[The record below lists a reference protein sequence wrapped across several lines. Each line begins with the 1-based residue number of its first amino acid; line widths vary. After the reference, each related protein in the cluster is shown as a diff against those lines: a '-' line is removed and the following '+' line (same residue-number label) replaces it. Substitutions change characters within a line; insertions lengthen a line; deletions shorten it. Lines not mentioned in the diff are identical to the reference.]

1 MKKNLILPLIA
12 LAGFFAS
19 CDDNTDELGYS
30 LTNPT
35 DIMVIDHGTF
45 SVNSETVRLDNIIS
59 RSSIGYLGK
68 IKDPE
73 TGSYITC
80 NFMGQFHIMEDYEFP
95 ALDGLVLSN
104 GEIIADSC
112 KLQVFYSSTYTGDST
127 VSMKCRFQEFAKPLS
142 ESETYNVDFKPTVEN
157 GFLRKDGLKKS
168 TTYSLTDYSQPEP
181 SRWSSAPHFDIYL
194 NDEYTDKDGKKYN
207 NYGTYIMR
215 KYYEPGGSVNFKN
228 SYNFIHNVC
237 PGFYLEHTGGIGC
250 MANISYTKLIV
261 YIRFLENKSI
271 CNGQLVFGGTE
282 EVLQKTNI
290 SQDQE
295 IIDKMKDDESH
306 TYLKTPAGLYTQI
319 TIPVDS
325 VFKGHDSDT
334 LNTANMFISRENNTQ
349 ATSRYTLPIPQKVI
363 LLPTDSVEN
372 FFANQKVADNRSS
385 YTTSYSS
392 ATNGYTFSNI
402 SSMMRMMKDAK
413 TKYMATHQGTTDE
426 QFETLFP
433 NWNKAVIIPV
443 TISSITDPYTKEETV
458 TRVTHNM
465 SITSTKLVGGKDNPD
480 AIKIN
485 CIYSKFQ
492 K

>member
-1 MKKNLILPLIA
+1 MKKNLIFPLIA
-12 LAGFFAS
+12 LASIFAS

-30 LTNPT
+30 ITNPT
-35 DIMVIDHGTF
+35 DRMVIDYGTF
-45 SVNSETVRLDNIIS
+45 NVNSETVKLDNIIS
-59 RSSIGYLGK
+59 RSSTGNIGK
-68 IKDPE
+68 IKDSE

-80 NFMGQFHIMEDYEFP
+80 NFLGQVYSMESNTFP
-95 ALDGLVLSN
+95 QKDSLILTN

-112 KLQVFYSSTYTGDST
+112 KLYVYYTTYTGDST
-127 VSMKCRFQEFAKPLS
+127 VSMKCKFQELAKPLS
-142 ESETYNVDFKPTVEN
+142 ESETYNVDFKPTYEN
-157 GFLRKDGLKKS
+157 GYLRKNGMTSS
-168 TTYSLTDYSQPEP
+168 TVYSLVDNSIDDKTRQSNHYKN
-181 SRWSSAPHFDIYL
+181 FNILL
-194 NDEYTDKDGKKYN
+194 NNEYTDVNGKKYN
-207 NYGTYIMR
+207 NYGTYILN
-215 KYYEPGGSVNFKN
+215 KYYEPGGSKNFKN
-228 SYNFIHNVC
+228 SYSFIHNIC

-349 ATSRYTLPIPQKVI
+349 ATSSYTLPIPQKVI

-443 TISSITDPYTKEETV
+443 TISYITDPYTKEETV

-485 CIYSKFQ
+485 CIYSKF
-492 K
+492 KK

>member
-35 DIMVIDHGTF
+35 DRMVIDYGTF
-45 SVNSETVRLDNIIS
+45 SVNSETVKLDNIIS
-59 RSSIGYLGK
+59 RSSLGYLGK

-80 NFMGQFHIMEDYEFP
+80 NFMGQLHVMEDYEFP
-95 ALDGLVLSN
+95 SRDSLVLSN

-112 KLQVFYSSTYTGDST
+112 KLQVFYASCTGDST
-127 VSMKCRFQEFAKPLS
+127 VSMKCKFYEFAKPLS

-157 GFLRKDGLKKS
+157 GFLRKDGLTKS
-168 TTYSLTDYSQPEP
+168 TTYSIIDYSIPEAT
-181 SRWSSAPHFDIYL
+181 RWSSDRHFDICL

-215 KYYEPGGSVNFKN
+215 KYYESGGSVNFKN

-237 PGFYLEHTGGIGC
+237 PGFYIENTGGIGC

-261 YIRFLENKSI
+261 YTKILKNKAIS
-271 CNGQLVFGGTE
+271 NDELVFSGTE

-290 SQDQE
+290 SQDQDV
-295 IIDKMKDDESH
+295 IDNMKDDGSH

-325 VFKGHDSDT
+325 IFDGHEKDT
-334 LNTANMFISRENNTQ
+334 LNTANIFISRENNTQ
-349 ATSRYTLPIPQKVI
+349 ATNSYTIPIPQKVL
-363 LLPTDSVEN
+363 LLPVDSVEN
-372 FFANQKVADNRSS
+372 FFASQKIADNRNS
-385 YTTSYSS
+385 YITEYSD

-402 SSMMRMMKDAK
+402 SSMMRIMKDAK
-413 TKYMATHQGTTDE
+413 TKYITEHQGTTDAQYE
-426 QFETLFP
+426 EKFP
-433 NWNKAVIIPV
+433 NWNKAILIPV
-443 TISSITDPYTKEETV
+443 SISYITNTYTQEKIIN
-458 TRVTHNM
+458 RVVHDM
-465 SITSTKLVGGKDNPD
+465 SISSTKLVGGKDNPD

>member
-12 LAGFFAS
+12 LAGIFAS

-35 DIMVIDHGTF
+35 DRMVIDYGTF
-45 SVNSETVRLDNIIS
+45 SVSSETVKLDNIIS

-80 NFMGQFHIMEDYEFP
+80 NFMGQLHIMEDYEFP
-95 ALDGLVLSN
+95 SRDSLVLSN

-112 KLQVFYSSTYTGDST
+112 KLQVYYSTYTGDST
-127 VSMKCRFQEFAKPLS
+127 ASMKCKFYEMAKPLS
-142 ESETYNVDFKPTVEN
+142 ESEKYTVDFKPTYDN
-157 GFLRKDGLKKS
+157 GYLRKDGLTKS
-168 TTYSLTDYSQPEP
+168 TTYSLRDYSVRD
-181 SRWSSAPHFDIYL
+181 SIRWSTNYTNSFSIFL
-194 NDEYTDKDGKKYN
+194 NGEYTDVNGKKYN
-207 NYGTYIMR
+207 NYGSYIMN
-215 KYYEPGGSVNFKN
+215 KYYEPGGKENFKN

-237 PGFYLEHTGGIGC
+237 PGFYLENIGGIGC
-250 MANISYTKLIV
+250 MANISYTQLEV
-261 YIRFLENKSI
+261 YMRFLYKDSI
-271 CNGQLVFGGTE
+271 CNGVLIFGGTE

-290 SQDQE
+290 TQAQE
-295 IIDKMKDDESH
+295 IIDKMKDEGDH

-319 TIPVDS
+319 TLPVDS
-325 VFKGHDSDT
+325 IFDGHEKDT

-349 ATSRYTLPIPQKVI
+349 ATNGYTIPVPQQIMILPA
-363 LLPTDSVEN
+363 DSVEN
-372 FFANQKVADNRSS
+372 FFTNAKVTDNRSS

-392 ATNGYTFSNI
+392 ATNGYTFNNI
-402 SSMMRMMKDAK
+402 SSMMRIMKDAK
-413 TKYMATHQGTTDE
+413 TKSGMTDAQYE
-426 QFETLFP
+426 ELHP
-433 NWNKAVIIPV
+433 NWNKAIIIPV
-443 TISSITDPYTKEETV
+443 TTSYITDTYNQKKL
-458 TRVTHNM
+458 TRVTHDM
-465 SITSTKLVGGKDNPD
+465 SISSTKLVGGKDNPY